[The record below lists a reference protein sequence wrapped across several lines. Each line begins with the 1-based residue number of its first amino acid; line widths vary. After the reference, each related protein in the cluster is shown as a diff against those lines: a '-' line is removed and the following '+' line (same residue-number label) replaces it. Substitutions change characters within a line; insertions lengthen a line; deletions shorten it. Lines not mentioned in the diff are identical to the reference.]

1 MRPCGFAGHTMSRQ
15 SPGAVAVDMNE
26 TGLVKLAAFAVAS
39 AAGGGAAARL
49 PVSFLRG
56 VSATAAAAAA
66 SRSAVLGF
74 GGVGVLVSRLGGDF
88 GACSRIASMD
98 RISRSMW

>member
-26 TGLVKLAAFAVAS
+26 TALVKLAAFAVAS

-56 VSATAAAAAA
+56 VSATAAAA
-66 SRSAVLGF
+66 SRSDVLGF